1 MDFSFI
7 VGKQTRYLDSA
18 PWKSTTLF
26 MQVCQASCTKSI
38 KDIIKHMGVGPWV
51 QPIKLS
57 FPFTLKHHAVL
68 LSVYVPSKK
77 KGFLYRRV
85 TSNQMLFWLSDI
97 FLRIGAGQPPRVVKN
112 LLPTSS
118 CISVRLQ
125 IGDIY
130 KLEILSFLSKA
141 LSMYVSGDFFF
152 KPFHHKII
160 GKLMSRIL
168 KEHYS
173 NQEIFNVYRKIEF
186 SCCIYLIKF
195 RFFEK
200 AAKI

>member
-1 MDFSFI
+1 MKTLLSPCKAVIPSYF
-7 VGKQTRYLDSA
+7 KA
-18 PWKSTTLF
+18 PRS
-26 MQVCQASCTKSI
+26 
-38 KDIIKHMGVGPWV
+38 
-51 QPIKLS
+51 
-57 FPFTLKHHAVL
+57 VL

-97 FLRIGAGQPPRVVKN
+97 FLRIGTGQPPTVVKN

-141 LSMYVSGDFFF
+141 LSLYVSGDLFF
-152 KPFHHKII
+152 KPFH
-160 GKLMSRIL
+160 L
-168 KEHYS
+168 K
-173 NQEIFNVYRKIEF
+173 
-186 SCCIYLIKF
+186 IKF
-195 RFFEK
+195 INSKK
-200 AAKI
+200 ATKFCKNNYLQINPG

>member
-1 MDFSFI
+1 
-7 VGKQTRYLDSA
+7 
-18 PWKSTTLF
+18 
-26 MQVCQASCTKSI
+26 
-38 KDIIKHMGVGPWV
+38 MGVGPWV

-57 FPFTLKHHAVL
+57 FPLTLKHHAVYYFL
-68 LSVYVPSKK
+68 CMCPAKK

-97 FLRIGAGQPPRVVKN
+97 FLRIGTGQPPTVVKN

-141 LSMYVSGDFFF
+141 LSLYVSGDFFF
-152 KPFHHKII
+152 KPFH
-160 GKLMSRIL
+160 L
-168 KEHYS
+168 K
-173 NQEIFNVYRKIEF
+173 
-186 SCCIYLIKF
+186 IKF
-195 RFFEK
+195 INSKK
-200 AAKI
+200 ATKFYEIPTLDLSYVVTVKSMIEIL

>member
-1 MDFSFI
+1 MYFRYIF
-7 VGKQTRYLDSA
+7 GKQTRYLNSA
-18 PWKSTTLF
+18 PWKSTTIF

-57 FPFTLKHHAVL
+57 FPFTLKHHAVYYFL
-68 LSVYVPSKK
+68 CMCPAK

-141 LSMYVSGDFFF
+141 LSMYV
-152 KPFHHKII
+152 
-160 GKLMSRIL
+160 
-168 KEHYS
+168 
-173 NQEIFNVYRKIEF
+173 
-186 SCCIYLIKF
+186 
-195 RFFEK
+195 
-200 AAKI
+200 